1 MWMEKLSDGVLRV
14 LTPFGPRYI
23 KPSFLQR
30 FYLAWIFRHFDRLPP
45 PVLSRR
51 QQMLIETLCTS
62 QSFVS
67 PLQNNGWEEAPII
80 GTVELRPP
88 VLVQEELQRRKKLG
102 VAEPGA
108 TPLADQEC
116 S

>member
-30 FYLAWIFRHFDRLPP
+30 FYLAWMFRHFDMLPS

-51 QQMLIETLCTS
+51 QQTLIEILCSS
-62 QSFVS
+62 QGFVS
-67 PLQNNGWEEAPII
+67 LSNGWEEVPII
-80 GTVELRPP
+80 GTVELRAT
-88 VLVQEELQRRKKLG
+88 VLAQEKLPRRKARG
-102 VAEPGA
+102 VAEPG
-108 TPLADQEC
+108 TIPLADQQR

>member
-30 FYLAWIFRHFDRLPP
+30 FYLAWIFRYFDRLPP

-88 VLVQEELQRRKKLG
+88 VLVQEELLRRKKLG

-108 TPLADQEC
+108 TPSADQEC